1 MTSDQHYKTF
11 DGRNL
16 DFNGFLCNEEFENK
30 SLLMTQPLNKCKSDA
45 ISKQNILKK
54 CSLFSNWPRLVV
66 AVRGNLDF
74 SGFLPKKVLRH

>member
-1 MTSDQHYKTF
+1 
-11 DGRNL
+11 
-16 DFNGFLCNEEFENK
+16 
-30 SLLMTQPLNKCKSDA
+30 MTQPLNKCKSDA